1 MFEEFTMYSLQELKS
16 NILSL
21 KPYIQ
26 ENYDVDE
33 IYIFGS
39 YARKDQ
45 NESSDIDLLVDF
57 KKTPDLLTF
66 IEMEEF
72 LSKELNHDVDLVP
85 KRKLKPQLRDT
96 ILKEAIAI

>member
-1 MFEEFTMYSLQELKS
+1 MYSLQELKS

-45 NESSDIDLLVDF
+45 NENSDIDLLVNF

-66 IEMEEF
+66 IEIEEF
-72 LSKELNHDVDLVP
+72 LSKKLKHVVDLVP

>member
-1 MFEEFTMYSLQELKS
+1 MYSLQELKS

-45 NESSDIDLLVDF
+45 NENSDIDLLVDF

-72 LSKELNHDVDLVP
+72 LSEKLKHDVDIVP

-96 ILKEAIAI
+96 ILKETIAV

>member
-1 MFEEFTMYSLQELKS
+1 MYSLQELKS
-16 NILSL
+16 SILSL
-21 KPYIQ
+21 KPFMQ
-26 ENYDVDE
+26 ENYDVNE

-45 NESSDIDLLVDF
+45 NEDSDIDLLVDF

-72 LSKELNHDVDLVP
+72 LSKKLKHDVDLVP
-85 KRKLKPQLRDT
+85 KRKLKPQLRDM